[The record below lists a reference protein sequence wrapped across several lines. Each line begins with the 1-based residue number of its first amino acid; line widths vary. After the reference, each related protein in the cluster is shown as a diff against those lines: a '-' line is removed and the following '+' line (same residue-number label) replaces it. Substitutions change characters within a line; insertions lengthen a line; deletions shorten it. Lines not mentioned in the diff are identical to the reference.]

1 MNFYNVARIVAGA
14 FFLYA
19 GIMKV
24 LGFAGVVGWI
34 AFMGYPMPEVLAGA
48 AAALEIVA
56 GLALIV
62 NMQVTLASYALA
74 AFTVLA
80 GVMFHQFWAAAPDL
94 VQNETNHLL
103 KNIVI
108 AAGLLLIGSTAKEQG
123 N

>member
-19 GIMKV
+19 GVMKV
-24 LGFAGVVGWI
+24 FGFAGVVGWI
-34 AFMGYPMPEVLAGA
+34 AFMGYPMPEVLAGGA
-48 AAALEIVA
+48 VVLEIVA
-56 GLALIV
+56 GLALLANRYTAI
-62 NMQVTLASYALA
+62 ASYALA

-80 GVMFHQFWAAAPDL
+80 GVMFHQFWAVAPEM

-108 AAGLLLIGSTAKEQG
+108 AAGLLLIGQTATEQSK
-123 N
+123 